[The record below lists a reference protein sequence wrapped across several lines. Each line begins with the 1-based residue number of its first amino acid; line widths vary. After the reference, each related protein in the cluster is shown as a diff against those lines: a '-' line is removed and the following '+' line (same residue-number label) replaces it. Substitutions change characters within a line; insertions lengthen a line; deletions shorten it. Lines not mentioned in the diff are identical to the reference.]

1 MSYYGL
7 EPTRL
12 MSWRI
17 NDVLFVS
24 SPYDLYIIEE
34 EGLLADRISD
44 EYTILHLTSA
54 PSISHASTAEE
65 AIAAVEEHDFDLVIT
80 SQRVGKGRSVFDMAA
95 KIKELKPDL
104 PVVLLTPEMGSG
116 GRTKK
121 RRESPAIDKVFNWH
135 GDTRI
140 FLAII
145 KCLEDRVNA
154 EHDCLKEDVRAII
167 LVEDSPHFYSDY
179 LPLIYTEIMEQ
190 TRSLVFEGATADEK
204 LRMMR
209 RRPKILMAGSY
220 EEAVELFEK
229 YRDNLLGIISDVRF
243 PRGGALD
250 AEAGFA
256 FTELVK
262 GENPDTPV
270 LLQSKDAGNA
280 GRAGQVGASY
290 VDKNSPHLLTELGN
304 FIKNYF
310 GFGDFLFRMPDGT
323 EIARATT
330 MQEMENL
337 LGSVPDESVA
347 YHSRRNHFSNW
358 FYARGEFAL
367 AAKIKPIN
375 LSDFSSVAGLRK
387 ELLACIHEAAITK
400 RWLNIARFSE
410 RNLDL
415 SMFFMRFG
423 TGSIGGKGRGIG
435 FLSKLVQDPEIAKR
449 FRGQAVEV
457 PQTVAIGTD
466 VFDNFLETN
475 RLHRVAIDAADDG
488 AIAKAFLAAEIEPRI
503 VGDIA
508 SFLRRTEG
516 PLAVRSSSLSED
528 SLSQPFAG
536 LYSTYLLPN
545 NHPDFDHRLAQ
556 FLAAVKLVYAST
568 FFADPRAYMEANG
581 IAVESEKMA
590 VIVQRIVGRRH
601 GDFFYPD
608 VAGVAQSYNFFPVGY
623 LKPEDGIAQIVLG
636 LGTMA
641 VRGERVLR
649 FCPRY
654 PTILPQFSK
663 PADILAQSQR
673 SFHVIDLI
681 NTNPALFTDENVT
694 LATLDIMKAEEHGV
708 LPPLGGTYSREDDVI
723 YDGVNRTGPKVLTF
737 KDLLSGQLFPLPS
750 LLAEM
755 LDIGAEGMG
764 CPVEM
769 EFAANLASDGAGP
782 SLSVLQIRPL
792 VSGEE
797 AEEVSV
803 EGIAREDCIALSNKA
818 MGNGNFTGIRDV
830 VFVKPEAFDQ
840 SRTAEIA
847 EHIGKVNAHMVARG
861 DNYVLMGFGR
871 WGTTNSALGIP
882 VTYAQISHA
891 KVIAEISTE
900 QVDVEPSQG
909 THFFHNITSS
919 RIGYLSIDEGT
930 QEGFVDWGWLH
941 EQHASLETAFIKHI
955 RLKDP
960 IAVRIDGHSG
970 RGVILKS

>member
-1 MSYYGL
+1 MSLHGI

-12 MSWRI
+12 MSKRI
-17 NDVLFVS
+17 SDVLFVS

-54 PSISHASTAEE
+54 PSITHAATAEE

-80 SQRVGKGRSVFDMAA
+80 GQRVGKGKSAYDMAA
-95 KIKELKPDL
+95 RMKELRPDL
-104 PVVLLTPEMGSG
+104 PIVLLTPEMGNG
-116 GRTKK
+116 GRPKK
-121 RRESPAIDKVFNWH
+121 RQPSTAVDKVFYWH

-145 KCLEDRVNA
+145 KCLEDAVNA
-154 EHDCLKEDVRAII
+154 EHDCLKEQVRAII

-209 RRPKILMAGSY
+209 RRPKILMANTY
-220 EEAVELFEK
+220 EEATLLFEK
-229 YRDNLLGIISDVRF
+229 YRDNLLGVISDVSF
-243 PRGGALD
+243 PRGGKLD

-256 FTELVK
+256 FAEAVK
-262 GENPDTPV
+262 GFNPDTPV
-270 LLQSKDAGNA
+270 LLQSREAGNA
-280 GRAGQVGASY
+280 PRAESLGASY
-290 VDKNSPHLLTELGN
+290 VDKNSPHLLTELRR

-310 GFGDFLFRMPDGT
+310 GFGDFVFRNPEGG
-323 EIARATT
+323 EVARAAN
-330 MQEMENL
+330 MWELERL
-337 LGSVPDESVA
+337 LEQVPDETVA

-358 FYARGEFAL
+358 FFARGEFAL
-367 AAKIKPIN
+367 ASRIKPVK
-375 LSDFSSVAGLRK
+375 LSDFKSVADLKRN
-387 ELLACIHEAAITK
+387 LLEKIREARLSK

-415 SMFFMRFG
+415 SMVFMRFG

-435 FLSKLVQDPEIAKR
+435 FLSKLVQSPEVAGR
-449 FRGQAVEV
+449 FRGHSVVV

-466 VFDNFLETN
+466 VFDRFLEAN
-475 RLHRVAIDAADDG
+475 RLYRVAVDSEDDAAT
-488 AIAKAFLAAEIEPRI
+488 ARAFLEAELDSKVVGEIAAFVKR
-503 VGDIA
+503 
-508 SFLRRTEG
+508 SEG

-545 NHPDFDHRLAQ
+545 NHPDFDRRLAQ

-568 FFADPRAYMEANG
+568 FFADPKAYMEANG

-590 VIVQRIVGRRH
+590 VIVQSIVGRRH
-601 GDFFYPD
+601 GESFYPD

-623 LKPEDGIAQIVLG
+623 LKPEDGIAQLVLG

-649 FCPRY
+649 FCPKY
-654 PTILPQFSK
+654 PSILPQMTR
-663 PADILAQSQR
+663 PRDTLLRSQR
-673 SFHVIDLI
+673 SFHAIDLS
-681 NTNPALFTDENVT
+681 NSEPQLFTDEDVT
-694 LATLDIMKAEEHGV
+694 LAELDLSKAEEHG
-708 LPPLGGTYSREDDVI
+708 LLAGLGGTYSSEDDII
-723 YDGVNRTGPKVLTF
+723 YDGTSRPGTRVVTF
-737 KDLLSGQLFPLPS
+737 RRLLEGGEFPLAE
-750 LLAEM
+750 LLTEM
-755 LDIGAEGMG
+755 LEIGAEGMG

-769 EFAANLASDGAGP
+769 EFAASLPAAGERP
-782 SLSVLQIRPL
+782 SLSVLQVRPL

-797 AEEVSV
+797 ADEASVDEVS
-803 EGIAREDCIALSNKA
+803 REESLAFSDKA
-818 MGNGNFTGIRDV
+818 MGHGNFTNIRDV
-830 VFVKPEAFDQ
+830 VYVKPEAFDPA
-840 SRTAEIA
+840 RTAEIA
-847 EHIGKVNAHMVARG
+847 EHIGRVNAHMVARG
-861 DNYVLMGFGR
+861 DSYVLLGFGR
-871 WGTTNSALGIP
+871 WGTTNSLLGIP
-882 VTYAQISHA
+882 VAYAQISHA
-891 KVIAEISTE
+891 RVIAEIATE
-900 QVDVEPSQG
+900 QMDVEPSQG

-919 RIGYLSIDEGT
+919 RIGYLSIDEAKGG
-930 QEGFVDWGWLH
+930 GFVDWKWLAA
-941 EQHASLETAFIKHI
+941 QRPSLETDFIRHI
-955 RLKDP
+955 RLREP